1 MRNLYEKLL
10 NIIEDFFFKK
20 KNSKLYIYFLS
31 FIESIFFP
39 LPTDIFLFPYVL
51 TNKKSYLRIAIYVTI
66 FSVLG
71 GIVAY
76 YIGFFI
82 WNKISSMLFN
92 IYPSFVLK
100 LNTFNDKF
108 YEIGIILVVIGGFSP
123 FPYKITC
130 IGSGI
135 IGINIFLFTFFSF
148 ISRFLR
154 FFLVS
159 YFVFKYGDA
168 TKNLIGKYINYVS
181 MFFLI
186 IFIFYVLKYL

>member
-10 NIIEDFFFKK
+10 NIIEDFFSK

-154 FFLVS
+154 FFWFHIL
-159 YFVFKYGDA
+159 
-168 TKNLIGKYINYVS
+168 
-181 MFFLI
+181 FLNMVMLPKI
-186 IFIFYVLKYL
+186 

>member
-10 NIIEDFFFKK
+10 NIIEDFFSK

>member
-10 NIIEDFFFKK
+10 NIIEDFFSKK
-20 KNSKLYIYFLS
+20 TSKLYIYFLS

-39 LPTDIFLFPYVL
+39 LPTDIFLFPYVP

-71 GIVAY
+71 GTVAY

-82 WNKISSMLFN
+82 WNKNLTKCCSN

-108 YEIGIILVVIGGFSP
+108 YEIGIPRVVIGGFSP

-130 IGSGI
+130 IGS
-135 IGINIFLFTFFSF
+135 
-148 ISRFLR
+148 
-154 FFLVS
+154 
-159 YFVFKYGDA
+159 
-168 TKNLIGKYINYVS
+168 
-181 MFFLI
+181 
-186 IFIFYVLKYL
+186 